1 MARMT
6 DAEADALDE
15 KWTKNPPR
23 VCANG
28 TGFLSKRRVSRM
40 VTLDSVASA
49 YVVAKSFKLHKTP
62 SEIIDDLIERDME
75 LAVAV

>member
-15 KWTKNPPR
+15 KWTKNPPK

-28 TGFLSKRRVSRM
+28 TGFLSKRRATRM
-40 VTLDSVASA
+40 VTLNTVSSVYITTKA
-49 YVVAKSFKLHKTP
+49 FKMHKTP
-62 SEIIDDLIERDME
+62 SEIIDEMVEEDMK
-75 LAVAV
+75 VAAMV